1 MELSLQKDS
10 FCLLIHLNWYS
21 RWNYSPRRNTF
32 NAEDVK
38 SSTIFSSVQEIFLI
52 IRWSLFSFHNLHGTK
67 LITTSHVFIERKI
80 ANKIV
85 AWASPTQRVRV
96 ITRRG
101 GGEGVSGWGG
111 VWVGG
116 GGVSGWGGWVGGHG
130 EGGHGGE
137 HGKVERKGEG
147 RERIFTNVSHPTAN
161 NMDIL
166 VRRWTCTRRKGVSL
180 RHSFTSLNCS

>member
-1 MELSLQKDS
+1 MKTGNLWSSAVELSLQKDS

-38 SSTIFSSVQEIFLI
+38 SSTIFSSLQEIFLI

-101 GGEGVSGWGG
+101 GGVSGWGG
-111 VWVGG
+111 MSGWADT
-116 GGVSGWGGWVGGHG
+116 GVSTGRLRGRGRGG
-130 EGGHGGE
+130 
-137 HGKVERKGEG
+137 KG
-147 RERIFTNVSHPTAN
+147 FLQTFPTQQQTT
-161 NMDIL
+161 
-166 VRRWTCTRRKGVSL
+166 WT
-180 RHSFTSLNCS
+180 F

>member
-1 MELSLQKDS
+1 MKTGNLWSSAVELSLQKDS

-101 GGEGVSGWGG
+101 GG
-111 VWVGG
+111 VWLGG
-116 GGVSGWGGWVGGHG
+116 GGASGRTRRRWARGWAREGWEEGGG
-130 EGGHGGE
+130 EGKDFYKRFPPNSKQHGH
-137 HGKVERKGEG
+137 
-147 RERIFTNVSHPTAN
+147 FSAT
-161 NMDIL
+161 MD
-166 VRRWTCTRRKGVSL
+166 VY
-180 RHSFTSLNCS
+180 

>member
-1 MELSLQKDS
+1 MKTGNLWSSAVELSLQKDS

-101 GGEGVSGWGG
+101 WGWGCE
-111 VWVGG
+111 WV
-116 GGVSGWGGWVGGHG
+116 GGVSG
-130 EGGHGGE
+130 
-137 HGKVERKGEG
+137 
-147 RERIFTNVSHPTAN
+147 RIGT
-161 NMDIL
+161 
-166 VRRWTCTRRKGVSL
+166 GVSTGRL
-180 RHSFTSLNCS
+180 RGRGRGGKGFLQTFPTQQQTTWTF

>member
-1 MELSLQKDS
+1 MKTGNLWSSAVELSLQKDS

-101 GGEGVSGWGG
+101 GGGVSGWGG
-111 VWVGG
+111 MSGWADTGKVGT
-116 GGVSGWGGWVGGHG
+116 GVSTGRLRGRGRGG
-130 EGGHGGE
+130 
-137 HGKVERKGEG
+137 KG
-147 RERIFTNVSHPTAN
+147 FLQTFPTQQQTT
-161 NMDIL
+161 
-166 VRRWTCTRRKGVSL
+166 WT
-180 RHSFTSLNCS
+180 F

>member
-1 MELSLQKDS
+1 MKTGNLWSSAVELSLQKDS

-52 IRWSLFSFHNLHGTK
+52 IRWSLLSFHNLHGTK

-101 GGEGVSGWGG
+101 GGCE
-111 VWVGG
+111 WVGG
-116 GGVSGWGGWVGGHG
+116 YEWVGGHG

>member
-1 MELSLQKDS
+1 MKTGNLWSSAVELSLQKDS

-21 RWNYSPRRNTF
+21 RWNFSPRRNTF

-101 GGEGVSGWGG
+101 G
-111 VWVGG
+111 VWV
-116 GGVSGWGGWVGGHG
+116 GGWVGGRTRGRWARGWAREGWEEGGG
-130 EGGHGGE
+130 EG
-137 HGKVERKGEG
+137 KG
-147 RERIFTNVSHPTAN
+147 FLQTFPTQQQTT
-161 NMDIL
+161 
-166 VRRWTCTRRKGVSL
+166 WT
-180 RHSFTSLNCS
+180 F

>member
-1 MELSLQKDS
+1 MKTGNLWSSAVELSLQKDS

-101 GGEGVSGWGG
+101 GVCDWVEGVGT
-111 VWVGG
+111 
-116 GGVSGWGGWVGGHG
+116 GVSTGRLRGRGRGG
-130 EGGHGGE
+130 
-137 HGKVERKGEG
+137 KG
-147 RERIFTNVSHPTAN
+147 FLQTFPTQQQTT
-161 NMDIL
+161 
-166 VRRWTCTRRKGVSL
+166 WT
-180 RHSFTSLNCS
+180 F

>member
-101 GGEGVSGWGG
+101 GGCE
-111 VWVGG
+111 WVGG
-116 GGVSGWGGWVGGHG
+116 VGGWVGGWADT
-130 EGGHGGE
+130 
-137 HGKVERKGEG
+137 GKVG
-147 RERIFTNVSHPTAN
+147 T
-161 NMDIL
+161 
-166 VRRWTCTRRKGVSL
+166 GVSTGRL
-180 RHSFTSLNCS
+180 RGRGRGGKGFLQTFPTQQQTTWTF

>member
-1 MELSLQKDS
+1 MKTGNLWSSAVELSLQKDP

-38 SSTIFSSVQEIFLI
+38 SSTIFSSVLEIFLI
-52 IRWSLFSFHNLHGTK
+52 IRWSLFSFHNLLGTK

-101 GGEGVSGWGG
+101 GGCEWADTGKVGTGVSTGRLRGRGRGG
-111 VWVGG
+111 
-116 GGVSGWGGWVGGHG
+116 
-130 EGGHGGE
+130 
-137 HGKVERKGEG
+137 KG
-147 RERIFTNVSHPTAN
+147 FLQTFPAQQQTT
-161 NMDIL
+161 
-166 VRRWTCTRRKGVSL
+166 WT
-180 RHSFTSLNCS
+180 F